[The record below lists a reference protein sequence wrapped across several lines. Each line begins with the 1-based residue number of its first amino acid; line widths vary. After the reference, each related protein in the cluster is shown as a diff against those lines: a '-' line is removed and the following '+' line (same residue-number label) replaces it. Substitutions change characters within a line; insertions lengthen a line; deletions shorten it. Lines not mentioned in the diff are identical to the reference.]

1 MNALRRRFH
10 RLLRRQR
17 LTPTGPARID
27 RRHVYI
33 LPTRY
38 GWLFALLLVLML
50 VASLNYDNNPAYLL
64 TFLLFSLAANGMYFT
79 WRNLYGLELRLHS
92 PEPVFAGE
100 DLAIRLH
107 PSRGSRPALA
117 FCLAE
122 QVSLSDLEQE
132 SAAVELRIPTRQRGW
147 MQPGE
152 LEITTSYPLGL
163 FRAWSILELAEALVY
178 PRPASEAELPPGG
191 SGEQDDK
198 SSEREGDE
206 EFYALRD
213 FKPGDPL
220 SHIHWK
226 GVARERGLM
235 TKQFSGPGVEEP
247 VVIDWDTFAP
257 NDAETR
263 LSLMT
268 RLVIDAEQAG
278 RAYGLSLPGS
288 EISPALGTRQFHR
301 CLKTL
306 ALFGS
311 KAT

>member
-1 MNALRRRFH
+1 MNALRRRFY
-10 RLLRRQR
+10 RMLRRQR
-17 LTPTGPARID
+17 LTTTAPARIG
-27 RRHVYI
+27 RRHLYI

-79 WRNLYGLELRLHS
+79 WRNLYGLELRLRS

-100 DLAIRLH
+100 NLTLH
-107 PSRGSRPALA
+107 LQPSQGSRPALA
-117 FCLAE
+117 FCIAG
-122 QVSLSDLEQE
+122 QVFLHDLEKV
-132 SAAVELRIPTRQRGW
+132 SAPVELRIPALERGW

-152 LEITTSYPLGL
+152 LEITSCYPLGL
-163 FRAWSILELAEALVY
+163 FRVWSILELAEVLVY
-178 PRPASEAELPPGG
+178 PRPAAEAELPPDGI
-191 SGEQDDK
+191 GEQDDK
-198 SSEREGDE
+198 ASEQEGDE

-213 FKPGDPL
+213 FRPGDPL

-226 GVARERGLM
+226 GLARERGLM

-247 VVIDWDTFAP
+247 VVIDWAGFAP
-257 NDAETR
+257 HDTETR

-278 RAYGLSLPGS
+278 RAYGLSLPDTL
-288 EISPALGTRQFHR
+288 IDPALGTRQLHR
-301 CLKTL
+301 CLQAL
-306 ALFGS
+306 ALFRKRS
-311 KAT
+311 A